1 MFKVA
6 LTGGIATGKSYVLT
20 RLKERGIATI
30 DADEIVHEALG
41 PGTPTTKAIARQFG
55 SLFLKPDGSIHR
67 TLLAVKVFRD
77 PETRQQIE
85 AIVHPL
91 VYETLRRWFETLDR
105 PIGVA
110 SIPLLY
116 ETQREKDFDFVV
128 VTVCPP
134 DVQVQRL
141 LERDRMS
148 EEEAHQRIAA
158 QMPAEDKAARAD
170 FVILTGGTMLATD
183 RQVDDLVLALD
194 RLTKG
199 GKGS

>member
-1 MFKVA
+1 MLKVA
-6 LTGGIATGKSYVLT
+6 LTGGIATGKSYVLA

-30 DADEIVHEALG
+30 DADDIVHEALG
-41 PGTPTTKAIARQFG
+41 PGTPTTRAIATKFG
-55 SLFLKPDGSIHR
+55 SVFLKPDGSIHR

-85 AIVHPL
+85 SILHPL
-91 VYETLRRWFETLDR
+91 VYKTLRRWFNELDR
-105 PIGVA
+105 PMGVA

-134 DVQVQRL
+134 DVQLQRL

-158 QMPAEDKAARAD
+158 QIPAEEKAARAD
-170 FVILTGGTMLATD
+170 FVIFTGGTTLATD
-183 RQVDDLVLALD
+183 RQVDDLVVALD

-199 GKGS
+199 S

>member
-1 MFKVA
+1 MLKVA
-6 LTGGIATGKSYVLT
+6 LTGGIATGKSYVLA

-55 SLFLKPDGSIHR
+55 SVFLKPDGSIHR

-77 PETRQQIE
+77 PEMRQQIE

-91 VYETLRRWFETLDR
+91 VYETLRRWFETIDR

-116 ETQREKDFDFVV
+116 ETQRETDFDFVV

-134 DVQVQRL
+134 DVQLQRL

-148 EEEAHQRIAA
+148 EEEAHQRVAA
-158 QMPAEDKAARAD
+158 QIPAEEKAGRAD
-170 FVILTGGTMLATD
+170 FVILTGGTILATD
-183 RQVDDLVLALD
+183 RQVDDLVVALD